1 MSTLPLTH
9 IHLLRQVLCA
19 LANCLKP
26 NSIPDV
32 SKGSNAFIQMQNIDK
47 FLKTCRNVFKV
58 IVLTDVTSVR
68 VTSRALAVVLMM
80 VMALQVPEHELF
92 ETVDLYEEKDMTVML
107 DQQ

>member
-1 MSTLPLTH
+1 MQSSETSTLPLTH
-9 IHLLRQVLCA
+9 ILLFLRQVLCA

-58 IVLTDVTSVR
+58 IVVTDVTSVR
-68 VTSRALAVVLMM
+68 V
-80 VMALQVPEHELF
+80 
-92 ETVDLYEEKDMTVML
+92 
-107 DQQ
+107 

>member
-1 MSTLPLTH
+1 M
-9 IHLLRQVLCA
+9 LCA
-19 LANCLKP
+19 LANGLKP

-58 IVLTDVTSVR
+58 IVVTHVASVC
-68 VTSRALAVVLMM
+68 VTSRSFAVVLMI
-80 VMALQVPEHELF
+80 VMPLQVPEYELF

-107 DQQ
+107 EQQ